1 MRTAFEKALDDAVAS
16 FLRDESPW
24 PVERPDAPRIG
35 GIGTVAAHALQS
47 PLLTRRLRDQGVA
60 AWTTVTRT
68 GVDELAD
75 DPSWDLAMVLSPHK
89 LDAGRRCDA
98 LTPSAEETG
107 VVDTLRRTGR
117 GVLGCNTN
125 AVASAT
131 ALAALVGHAPPR
143 RVLVAGT
150 GASTRSVLSGLRRRF
165 PEAETGVWGR
175 SAEKVATTVGRLPG
189 AAAVARPSAWGA
201 DVVVNA
207 TTVGEAAGELPAD
220 FALLGALA
228 PGVRF
233 FDLNNRPGPLQQAAV
248 SAGCVTIS
256 GVMMQL
262 VTNALRV
269 ALLAGTAAPITGPF
283 TPPLTTAN
291 G

>member
-1 MRTAFEKALDDAVAS
+1 MRTAFEQALDDAVAS
-16 FLRDESPW
+16 FLRDETPW
-24 PVERPDAPRIG
+24 PIERPEEPRIG
-35 GIGTVAAHALQS
+35 GIGTVAPHALQS
-47 PLLTRRLRDQGVA
+47 PLLTGRLRNQGVDS
-60 AWTTVTRT
+60 WTTVTPA

-89 LDAGRRCDA
+89 LDAARRCDA
-98 LTPSAEETG
+98 LAPSAEETG

-117 GVLGCNTN
+117 GILGCNTN

-131 ALAALVGHAPPR
+131 ALGALVGNVAPR
-143 RVLVAGT
+143 RVLVGGT
-150 GASTRSVLSGLRRRF
+150 GASTRSVVSGLRRRF

-175 SAEKVATTVGRLPG
+175 TLEKVAATVGRLPG
-189 AAAVARPSAWGA
+189 AVAVDRPAEWGA

-207 TTVGEAAGELPAD
+207 TTVGEAAGELPAG
-220 FALLGALA
+220 FALLGALG

-248 SAGCVTIS
+248 SAGCVTVS

-269 ALLAGTAAPITGPF
+269 ALLAGTAT
-283 TPPLTTAN
+283 PLTTPLTTGN

>member
-1 MRTAFEKALDDAVAS
+1 M
-16 FLRDESPW
+16 
-24 PVERPDAPRIG
+24 
-35 GIGTVAAHALQS
+35 TV
-47 PLLTRRLRDQGVA
+47 LLV
-60 AWTTVTRT
+60 
-68 GVDELAD
+68 
-75 DPSWDLAMVLSPHK
+75 
-89 LDAGRRCDA
+89 
-98 LTPSAEETG
+98 
-107 VVDTLRRTGR
+107 
-117 GVLGCNTN
+117 
-125 AVASAT
+125 
-131 ALAALVGHAPPR
+131 ALAFAFAWSIGSHY
-143 RVLVAGT
+143 T
-150 GASTRSVLSGLRRRF
+150 GACMGMPYALGAISARNALLLMAPLALLGAWLASG
-165 PEAETGVWGR
+165 
-175 SAEKVATTVGRLPG
+175 KVATTVGRLPG

-248 SAGCVTIS
+248 SAGCITIS